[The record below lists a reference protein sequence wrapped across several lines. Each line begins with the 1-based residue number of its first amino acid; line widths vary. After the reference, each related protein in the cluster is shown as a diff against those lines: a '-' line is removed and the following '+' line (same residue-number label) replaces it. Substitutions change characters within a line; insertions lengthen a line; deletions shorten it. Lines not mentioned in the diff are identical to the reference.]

1 MDASDD
7 LKGIKRN
14 YNGEPIEF
22 KSSSHKQPQ
31 DDAESMENIENL
43 DFLADSLE
51 SLMRLEKLDEISH
64 FIVPN
69 LKILHKMAILALRIM
84 NLIFSSS
91 QATSEKESLLTLL
104 YGKKAEFDDS
114 KDSDGT
120 DSHESFE
127 QLLSLFMK
135 LWFGHFNKKAYN
147 FMDESTAYS
156 ISQIK
161 KKDVFLSYGDVF
173 EIFKKYPIYDDLLLL
188 PTPLL
193 YNQFLFFFHNNKS
206 IVEANLEMELRANHI
221 NNDVNG
227 NISRANS
234 HNADPFLLM
243 NNNSI
248 NNTAAFELFIKN
260 MDFQK
265 DSDFGDSHAGL
276 PKNDENL
283 LDDDLFDNG
292 LHNTHSYSN
301 NVLSIPFKVQYH
313 MFQLLQKINFCMFM
327 LMSLR
332 LTPHDLT
339 VVDKFSMEAMN
350 GNIQPIR
357 NSKKFKPNSNLTVS
371 QIQLQNLNKCNADG
385 DFASANGAYRFFELD
400 TKKLIES
407 SGMLD
412 PTTAGHINDKAL
424 ISDGDT
430 YQIFM
435 DEYQTRL
442 YNSMYDGN
450 SVRSIKKIMKGHINI
465 FVEFKTQVFVYELEK
480 YNIFKKHNSQQGL
493 LNIGNDETG
502 ILNNVFDM
510 DKVIADIQYLKKPQ
524 DRNIING
531 TEQTLIDK
539 LKIRRSNISKKI
551 SLNDDFSR
559 LINIQDLIK
568 HYEWFDFV
576 VLFVQ
581 FLQKKF
587 FQISSSKVII
597 SAAEK
602 TRKFIDGSHLAN
614 MFASTSSSAST
625 IFSNNSNSNS
635 VASTPMEYF
644 SAPSTP
650 QCNTHYSFSANSSVG
665 PPSVKINGGSTCTA
679 TPLCKN
685 SNSRMSLQSGNGPSP
700 KNSTSPIL
708 MPPAIFLTA
717 NNTPTQYKPDGIT
730 SEKGSPLISMNSV
743 ISKNT
748 KRSVSRNLWTKEEET
763 ALIQG
768 LKICGPSWSQILE
781 LYGTGGFVSEALKN
795 RKDLQLKDKARN
807 WKVWLYSSDI
817 KTIPPYFYKVT
828 GGVERSVT
836 GGYKIKRLL
845 FLNNCG
851 GNSEHLSNT
860 PKAVSRTPKSA
871 TPGKKKDMNKKKNY
885 KGIALKLDKFLYKD
899 EDVALAKRVEI
910 KYGTNFIL
918 SQSMDIKDFNFE
930 LMQEINE
937 LKKK

>member
-1 MDASDD
+1 MEASDD
-7 LKGIKRN
+7 LNGTKRN
-14 YNGEPIEF
+14 YNGEPI
-22 KSSSHKQPQ
+22 KSRSHNHQEPQ
-31 DDAESMENIENL
+31 DNTETMESSTNL
-43 DFLADSLE
+43 DFLADSLD
-51 SLMRLEKLDEISH
+51 SLMRLEQLDEISH

-91 QATSEKESLLTLL
+91 QAASEKEALLTLL
-104 YGKKAEFDDS
+104 YGKKEEFDDN
-114 KDSDGT
+114 KDEKGT
-120 DSHESFE
+120 DSHESFS

-135 LWFGHFNKKAYN
+135 LWFGHFNKRAYN
-147 FMDESTAYS
+147 FMNESTGNS
-156 ISQIK
+156 INKIK

-227 NISRANS
+227 NISRANN
-234 HNADPFLLM
+234 HNADPFMLM

-265 DSDFGDSHAGL
+265 DSEFGGSYPDL
-276 PKNDENL
+276 PKNHENL
-283 LDDDLFDNG
+283 LNDGLFHNEIP
-292 LHNTHSYSN
+292 NTHNYSN
-301 NVLSIPFKVQYH
+301 TVLSIPFKVQYH

-357 NSKKFKPNSNLTVS
+357 NSKKFKSNSNLTVT
-371 QIQLQNLNKCNADG
+371 QIQLQNLNKCSTDG
-385 DFASANGAYRFFELD
+385 DFATANGGYRFFEMD

-412 PTTAGHINDKAL
+412 PTTAGHINDRAL

-435 DEYQTRL
+435 DEYQSRL

-465 FVEFKTQVFVYELEK
+465 LVEFKTQVFVYELEK
-480 YNIFKKHNSQQGL
+480 YNIFKKHNSEQGL
-493 LNIGNDETG
+493 ASISNDETG
-502 ILNNVFDM
+502 ILNNVFDI
-510 DKVIADIQYLKKPQ
+510 DRVVADIKYLKKTQ
-524 DRNIING
+524 DRNVING

-539 LKIRRSNISKKI
+539 LKIRRANISKKI
-551 SLNDDFSR
+551 SLIDDFSR
-559 LINIQDLIK
+559 LNNIQDLIK

-587 FQISSSKVII
+587 FQISSSKII
-597 SAAEK
+597 TSAAER
-602 TRKFIDGSHLAN
+602 TSKFIDGSHLTN
-614 MFASTSSSAST
+614 MFATTSSNAST

-650 QCNTHYSFSANSSVG
+650 QFNAHYSVSANSSLG
-665 PPSVKINGGSTCTA
+665 PPSVKVTGGSTCTA
-679 TPLCKN
+679 TPLCRN
-685 SNSRMSLQSGNGPSP
+685 SNTRMSLQSGNGPSP
-700 KNSTSPIL
+700 KNSASPIL

-717 NNTPTQYKPDGIT
+717 NNTPTQYKQDGSI
-730 SEKGSPLISMNSV
+730 SEKDSPLISMTNV

-795 RKDLQLKDKARN
+795 RRDLQLKDKARN

-851 GNSEHLSNT
+851 NNSEQNTTESVLRT
-860 PKAVSRTPKSA
+860 PKAA

-885 KGIALKLDKFLYKD
+885 KGIALKLDKFLYKE
-899 EDVALAKRVEI
+899 EDVTLAKRVEI

-918 SQSMDIKDFNFE
+918 SQGMDIEGFNFE
-930 LMQEINE
+930 LLQEIND
-937 LKKK
+937 LKRK